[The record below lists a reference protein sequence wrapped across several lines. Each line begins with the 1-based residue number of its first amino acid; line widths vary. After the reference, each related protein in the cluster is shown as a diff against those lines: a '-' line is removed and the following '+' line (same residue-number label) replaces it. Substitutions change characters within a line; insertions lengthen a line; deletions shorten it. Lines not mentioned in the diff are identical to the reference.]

1 MKDKEK
7 FLLIYVILIIPT
19 LIIGMATQKPFISVN
34 NFAWI
39 IVLFNTVVFL
49 VSLRLFK
56 VESQS
61 ALFFLTYI
69 LVIFIILIIDKDY
82 FYAAYI
88 QSTPTCIFPKVVLNI
103 CIILAVPFIPIFEV
117 LFNLNIFSL
126 SAIIIPAFIGILM
139 TLSKVVIE
147 FNRKGKK

>member
-7 FLLIYVILIIPT
+7 FLMIYVILLIPT
-19 LIIGMATQKPFISVN
+19 LIIGKITQKPFIAVN
-34 NFAWI
+34 DFAWI
-39 IVLFNTVVFL
+39 ILLFNTVVFL

-61 ALFFLTYI
+61 TLFFLIYI

-82 FYAAYI
+82 LYAAYI
-88 QSTPTCIFPKVVLNI
+88 QSTPTYILPKVVLDI
-103 CIILAVPFIPIFEV
+103 CIILILPFIPIFEV
-117 LFNLNIFSL
+117 LFTLNIFGL

-139 TLSKVVIE
+139 ILSKVVIE
-147 FNRKGKK
+147 FNIKGKK

>member
-7 FLLIYVILIIPT
+7 FLMIYVILLIPT
-19 LIIGMATQKPFISVN
+19 LIIGKITQKPFIAVN
-34 NFAWI
+34 DFAWI
-39 IVLFNTVVFL
+39 ILLFNTVVFL

-61 ALFFLTYI
+61 TLFFLMYI
-69 LVIFIILIIDKDY
+69 LVIFIILIMDKDY

-88 QSTPTCIFPKVVLNI
+88 QSTPTCIFPKFFLNI
-103 CIILAVPFIPIFEV
+103 CIILTLPFTPIFEV
-117 LFNLNIFSL
+117 LYTLNIFGF

-139 TLSKVVIE
+139 ILSKVVIE
-147 FNRKGKK
+147 FHGKGKK

>member
-7 FLLIYVILIIPT
+7 FLLIYVILLIPT
-19 LIIGMATQKPFISVN
+19 LIIGMVTQKPFISVN
-34 NFAWI
+34 DFAWVI
-39 IVLFNTVVFL
+39 LLFNTVVFL

-88 QSTPTCIFPKVVLNI
+88 QSTPMCIFPKVVLDI
-103 CIILAVPFIPIFEV
+103 CIILALPFIPIFEV

-126 SAIIIPAFIGILM
+126 SAIIIPAFIAILM
-139 TLSKVVIE
+139 TFSKMVIE